1 MKILHY
7 IPTYAPAWQ
16 WGGPVVST
24 SGLCAGL
31 AKAGH
36 EVTVFTT
43 DAGLSG
49 EFRDRHDLLDGVD
62 VHYFPSEC
70 GYGIHSPALE
80 NAVRT
85 QVSRYEILHITGVWQ
100 YTSTTAC
107 RAARLA
113 GVPYV
118 ISPRGALG
126 PYSWRSKTLK
136 KALYYFMRERK
147 NLRDA
152 SGFHYTSAMEA
163 RECARWTKER
173 PSAIISNPV
182 FPSSWARDTAGA
194 EHWRTKHGIS
204 KHEPLFLVVGRLHHK
219 KGLDLLPEVLAS
231 FAGKNWSLAFVGPDE
246 DGIGRQLRASFERR
260 GILAHVRFV
269 PQVANKNLPAVYS
282 AGTMLL
288 LPSRHENFG
297 NAVVEALGCG
307 CAVAVSDQVGCAE
320 AIADSGAATI
330 LPRRAEI
337 WRDWLGKVI
346 DGAGQTNSPEQTL
359 KWAGLRFSRDALVSQ
374 LVAFYRTVI
383 K

>member
-7 IPTYAPAWQ
+7 TPTYAPAWQ

-24 SGLCAGL
+24 SAFCAGL

-43 DAGLSG
+43 DAGLSA
-49 EFRDRHDLLDGVD
+49 EFRDRRTVVDGVD
-62 VHYFPSEC
+62 VHYFPSER
-70 GYGIHSPALE
+70 GFGIHSPAME
-80 NAVRT
+80 AAVRT
-85 QVSRYEILHITGVWQ
+85 QVSRFEIAHITGIWQ
-100 YTSTTAC
+100 RTSTAAC
-107 RAARLA
+107 RAARSA

-136 KALYYFMRERK
+136 KALYYYLCERK

-152 SGFHYTSAMEA
+152 TGFHYTSAMEA

-173 PSAIISNPV
+173 PSVIISNPV
-182 FPSSWARDTAGA
+182 LPPGWARDALGA
-194 EHWRTKHGIS
+194 ERWRAAQGIS
-204 KHEPLFLVVGRLHHK
+204 KHKLLFLVVGRLHHK
-219 KGLDLLPEVLAS
+219 KGLDLLAEVLAPYADKS
-231 FAGKNWSLAFVGPDE
+231 WTLAFVGSDNDGTE
-246 DGIGRQLRASFERR
+246 DQLRTSFERR
-260 GILAHVRFV
+260 GILSHVRFL
-269 PQVANKNLPAVYS
+269 PQVANEDLPAVYS

-297 NAVVEALGCG
+297 NTVVEALGCG
-307 CAVAVSDQVGCAE
+307 CAVTVSDQVGCADE
-320 AIADSGAATI
+320 IAGSGAATI

-337 WRDWLGKVI
+337 WCDWLGKVI
-346 DGAGQTNSPEQTL
+346 DGAGQFSQKERALN
-359 KWAGLRFSRDALVSQ
+359 WAQQRFSREALVSK
-374 LVAFYRTVI
+374 LAAFYGTLI